1 MVLLLMMAF
10 WIPVQATDIAGLT
23 GREEQALGVDKLK
36 KAGESYLSDVNIS
49 SDMNVREA
57 LNQIMGMGKQAASN
71 IIRSSVRSCML
82 LLAITLMCGLA
93 EGMRLGAG
101 DQGFPVVPVVA
112 ALSVTAV
119 AVSDMSSLVG
129 MGKHAIE
136 EMELFSDVLLPT
148 VTMSTAFSGAP
159 TAAAV
164 RQLATVLFSNCLINL
179 INNVLLP
186 LTFAYIAAGTAYAAV
201 GNEGLKRIGSC
212 IKWIITT
219 TLAIVLLAFTG
230 YISVSGVI
238 AGGADAAAVKAAKF
252 TISNMVPVVGSI
264 ISDSAETLL
273 VGASI
278 LRNAIGI
285 FGMLVVLAICL
296 VPFLHLGAHYITY
309 KITAALTATVS
320 SDGRVTGLIDTI
332 GSAFGLVM
340 GMTGACAMVLAIAM
354 ISAISAVSG

>member
-1 MVLLLMMAF
+1 ML
-10 WIPVQATDIAGLT
+10 GL
-23 GREEQALGVDKLK
+23 DKLK
-36 KAGESYLSDVNIS
+36 KAGENYLEDVDIS
-49 SDMNVREA
+49 TDMNVKDT
-57 LNQIMGMGKQAASN
+57 LNQILGMGKQAASDV
-71 IIRSSVRSCML
+71 IRSSVRSCVL
-82 LLAITLMCGLA
+82 LLAIALLCGLA

-101 DQGFPVVPVVA
+101 GEGFPVVPVVA

-129 MGKHAIE
+129 MGKRAIE
-136 EMELFSDVLLPT
+136 QMGMFSDVLLPT
-148 VTMSTAFSGAP
+148 VSMSTAFSGAP
-159 TAAAV
+159 TAAAS
-164 RQLATVLFSNCLINL
+164 RQLATVLFSDCLISV
-179 INNVLLP
+179 INSALLP

-212 IKWIITT
+212 LKWIVTT
-219 TLAIVLLAFTG
+219 TLAIILLAFTG
-230 YISVSGVI
+230 YISISGVI
-238 AGGADAAAVKAAKF
+238 TGGADAAVIKATKF

-273 VGASI
+273 AGASI
-278 LRNAIGI
+278 LRNAIGV
-285 FGMLVVLAICL
+285 FGMLVVLAICI

-320 SDGRVTGLIDTI
+320 SDSRVTGLIDTI

-354 ISAISAVSG
+354 ISAISAVTG